1 MPRVAIASQPSWHK
15 SFASII
21 IGAMGIPVSSRLRRP
36 CDFQDI
42 RREGQFI
49 DCGPFIVQCCINSD
63 FGPSRLGLVT
73 SRRVGKS
80 VKRNYGRRI
89 FRELFRKYSVNL
101 PLGSDLVIVLRSSF
115 DRYKYADLELR
126 LLRAFRMLNEMNKSD
141 LMKLSS

>member
-1 MPRVAIASQPSWHK
+1 
-15 SFASII
+15 
-21 IGAMGIPVSSRLRRP
+21 MGIPVSSRLRKP

-42 RREGQFI
+42 CREGQRI
-49 DCGPFIVQCCINSD
+49 DCGPFIVQCCTSVKLS
-63 FGPSRLGLVT
+63 PSRLGLIT
-73 SRRVGKS
+73 SRRVGKA

-89 FRELFRKYSVNL
+89 FRELFRRHSVNL

-126 LLRAFRMLNEMNKSD
+126 LLRAFRTLDEMAKSD

>member
-1 MPRVAIASQPSWHK
+1 
-15 SFASII
+15 
-21 IGAMGIPVSSRLRRP
+21 MGIPVSSRLRRP
-36 CDFQDI
+36 CDFQYI
-42 RREGQFI
+42 RREGQLI

-73 SRRVGKS
+73 SRRVGKA

-89 FRELFRKYSVNL
+89 FRELFRKYSINL

-126 LLRAFRMLNEMNKSD
+126 LLRAFSTLEEMNKSD
-141 LMKLSS
+141 LIALPS

>member
-21 IGAMGIPVSSRLRRP
+21 IGAMGIPVSSRLRKPR
-36 CDFQDI
+36 DFQDI
-42 RREGQFI
+42 RRDGQRI
-49 DCGPFIVQCCINSD
+49 DCGPFIVQFCTSRKL
-63 FGPSRLGLVT
+63 GPSRLGLIT
-73 SRRVGKS
+73 SRRVGKA

-101 PLGSDLVIVLRSSF
+101 PPGSDLVIVLRNSF

>member
-1 MPRVAIASQPSWHK
+1 
-15 SFASII
+15 
-21 IGAMGIPVSSRLRRP
+21 MGIPVSSRLRRP
-36 CDFQDI
+36 CNFQDI
-42 RREGQFI
+42 RREGQLI
-49 DCGPFIVQCCINSD
+49 DCGPFIVQCRIGAN

-73 SRRVGKS
+73 SRRVGKA

-126 LLRAFRMLNEMNKSD
+126 LLRAFRTLTEMNKSD
-141 LMKLSS
+141 IMKPPG